1 MTSQTRPRP
10 RARKKRTPHRMT
22 AHVGYQPAG
31 LNLHGRKV
39 AERYHAIADQAAT
52 VGSITRYP
60 GDALCGAPGPWADS
74 PQGLFAPLVTCRWC
88 RQIAATAGVTIIE
101 GDQ

>member
-1 MTSQTRPRP
+1 MTGQTRPRT
-10 RARKKRTPHRMT
+10 RARQKKQPRQPT

-39 AERYHAIADQAAT
+39 AERWHALADQAVT

-60 GDALCGAPGPWADS
+60 DEALCGAPGPWADS
-74 PQGLFAPLVTCRWC
+74 PQGLFAALVTCRWC

-101 GDQ
+101 GDR